1 MVCRPHSHG
10 PSSARLPQD
19 GDRLPPRTP
28 VKDTNRDRRLEENK
42 QELDK
47 QRQMEKNAKIER
59 ETEKFVTENVFQQEL
74 QEAIA
79 RQGQSFASYMS

>member
-1 MVCRPHSHG
+1 MMV
-10 PSSARLPQD
+10 
-19 GDRLPPRTP
+19 
-28 VKDTNRDRRLEENK
+28 
-42 QELDK
+42 QEQLK
-47 QRQMEKNAKIER
+47 RQQEKNAKIER